1 MKLALSLAALIKY
14 IVKATAVI
22 AALQWAHPGD
32 SSAQPEKGSFRSSR
46 NGTRSVGPRDSGRT
60 GPSSSQLFVD
70 PMFVIS
76 PRHRSPS
83 VLPPLPGRSSAAGRR
98 RAGRSVPI
106 PERTADWEPLGGR
119 HDTTQPEP
127 GLQAAD
133 LEAHQLRVDSA
144 SGNRAVSRSLRLVT
158 VLAADPGGPPES
170 EAAARRLLPVTVAR

>member
-1 MKLALSLAALIKY
+1 MKLALYLAALIKY
-14 IVKATAVI
+14 IVNATAVI
-22 AALQWAHPGD
+22 AALQWPVTVPH
-32 SSAQPEKGSFRSSR
+32 
-46 NGTRSVGPRDSGRT
+46 N
-60 GPSSSQLFVD
+60 L
-70 PMFVIS
+70 FVIS
-76 PRHRSPS
+76 SRHRSPR

-106 PERTADWEPLGGR
+106 PERTADWEPLGGW

-133 LEAHQLRVDSA
+133 SEAHQLRVDSA
-144 SGNRAVSRSLRLVT
+144 SGNRAVGRSLRLVT